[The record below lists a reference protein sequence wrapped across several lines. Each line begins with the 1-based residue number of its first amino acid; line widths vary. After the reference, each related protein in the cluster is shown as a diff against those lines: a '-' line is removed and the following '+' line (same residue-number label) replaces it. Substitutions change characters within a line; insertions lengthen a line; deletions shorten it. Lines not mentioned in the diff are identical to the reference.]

1 MGSWELLSL
10 VFKQPPLPM
19 VIYPTCGNVRA
30 TGEGGKIPI
39 SDSRLVI
46 TLLRTFFSSLAVI
59 SMSCDRDQSGG
70 GDSRRRDETTIQIS
84 LTGYTRSH

>member
-30 TGEGGKIPI
+30 TGEGENTYFGLTFGDH
-39 SDSRLVI
+39 SVENVFQFVGCDFHV
-46 TLLRTFFSSLAVI
+46 LRQ
-59 SMSCDRDQSGG
+59 RPE
-70 GDSRRRDETTIQIS
+70 RRRRQ
-84 LTGYTRSH
+84 